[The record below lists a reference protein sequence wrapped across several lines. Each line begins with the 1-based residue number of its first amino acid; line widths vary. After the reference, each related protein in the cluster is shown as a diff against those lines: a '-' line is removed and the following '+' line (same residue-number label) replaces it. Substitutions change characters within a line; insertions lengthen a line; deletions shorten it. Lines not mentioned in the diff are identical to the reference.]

1 MENNQKYSE
10 AINSLILKI
19 QKLAS
24 QETIRI
30 SDLANLAIPMNE
42 IKLNTSKRIADKN
55 IKNLLNSV
63 SNEFL
68 SILEKATNKKSTDTP
83 SKFIKIIDKSINPQK
98 IKTSEIQ
105 NELDDMV
112 ETIKKYRKAIDKAS
126 EKSRSDSRNNEFE
139 SPNFL
144 AQKLELS
151 TTRENQNPLDEELLH
166 EMGAQKACYVNYWGV
181 AGDGS
186 GFICSEDEENLY
198 TPVLD

>member
-19 QKLAS
+19 QELTHQK
-24 QETIRI
+24 TIN
-30 SDLANLAIPMNE
+30 SVDLKNLNVDIE
-42 IKLNTSKRIADKN
+42 QIKFNFCTQTNDKN
-55 IKNLLNSV
+55 IQNLIWSI
-63 SNEFL
+63 SKEF
-68 SILEKATNKKSTDTP
+68 SKILKEITP
-83 SKFIKIIDKSINPQK
+83 GRLPKFTKIRDQSINPEK

-112 ETIKKYRKAIDKAS
+112 KTIKKYRKAIDKAS
-126 EKSRSDSRNNEFE
+126 EKSTSDSRNNEFE